1 MAGLTKGAA
10 SCVAQ
15 GSPARGASQRSRR
28 LQVTQEGIEPAEDT
42 LVEGAGAP
50 WRLRRRRRRRP
61 TMLLVL
67 SISIGSKPRYCLYR
81 VEGRSR
87 SRARRVCNLSCT
99 PRGARETSRMYGTL
113 QIPSVIA
120 EEEKNLQSAQA
131 EKAASHYAA
140 GILSSDGASRVGA
153 PGRGSM
159 ACGSMAKE
167 HDELKSREVA
177 ERAREERLHL
187 AMELGAKLQGVWAK
201 KALAKVG
208 FGGGES
214 KMCMLSCSRWSRG
227 VVRAAAYSSRFLRR
241 STRASKSESAFGS
254 GRRRRLR
261 RSCAFC

>member
-1 MAGLTKGAA
+1 MLAWTYILTHDERRPVAGLTKGAA

-87 SRARRVCNLSCT
+87 RRARRVCNLSCT

-120 EEEKNLQSAQA
+120 EEKKNLQSA
-131 EKAASHYAA
+131 E
-140 GILSSDGASRVGA
+140 
-153 PGRGSM
+153 
-159 ACGSMAKE
+159 
-167 HDELKSREVA
+167 RESLLLEQ
-177 ERAREERLHL
+177 ERCEPADLTLQIPAR
-187 AMELGAKLQGVWAK
+187 
-201 KALAKVG
+201 
-208 FGGGES
+208 S
-214 KMCMLSCSRWSRG
+214 
-227 VVRAAAYSSRFLRR
+227 AAAI
-241 STRASKSESAFGS
+241 
-254 GRRRRLR
+254 
-261 RSCAFC
+261 